1 MKNNII
7 QLTLIITSLI
17 VVGCSPANILV
28 SGAGTSM
35 VVAEGDRSLGTVV
48 DDATI
53 KVNIA
58 AKFINSDD
66 NLFVDVGTNVLE
78 GRVLL
83 TGLVDN
89 QEIRIDAVRRVWE
102 VDGVIEVI
110 NEIQIGNRA
119 TLKEYAQDIWITTQV
134 RSVAAKAVGL
144 RVISYNFET
153 IQGKVYVALQL
164 PTFFCWRSWSN
175 GRYWKKRDRAREI
188 GLESLKPYSPRSR
201 KISIYF
207 SLGF

>member
-7 QLTLIITSLI
+7 QLSFIIASLI
-17 VVGCSPANILV
+17 VIGCSPASVLV

-119 TLKEYAQDIWITTQV
+119 TLKEYAQDVWITTQV

-153 IQGKVYVALQL
+153 IQGKVYVAGITSRPEQL
-164 PTFFCWRSWSN
+164 EDLLIAIKSIK
-175 GRYWKKRDRAREI
+175 GVKEI
-188 GLESLKPYSPRSR
+188 INYVIVKEQL
-201 KISIYF
+201 
-207 SLGF
+207 